1 MPGKFTDGY
10 TKSAQKQK
18 FVRHR
23 DLKMKD
29 SELRRESKIQQLM
42 CEGICGRCRDKVQWR
57 FKFDKY
63 KPLKNPATCQD
74 CRQKTIVKAYRTL
87 CDSCASAK
95 NVCPSCCTDL
105 ALADTIAKE
114 ADVEEEEKVTV
125 DIGDEEMVLEKG
137 ASPEAEESKEAKPVN
152 AEEGISSSDLAYEEM
167 PTMVEDDILEDDIPS
182 SALTGLAWNEQKFRN
197 ISASKYSK
205 HRATGQEA

>member
-29 SELRRESKIQQLM
+29 SELRRERKIQHLM

-57 FKFDKY
+57 FKYDKY

-87 CDSCASAK
+87 CDSCALAK
-95 NVCPSCCTDL
+95 NVCPSCCSDL
-105 ALADTIAKE
+105 VLDETITKE
-114 ADVEEEEKVTV
+114 EEVEEENE
-125 DIGDEEMVLEKG
+125 DIGDGEMVLEKD
-137 ASPEAEESKEAKPVN
+137 ASSDPEESKEIDK
-152 AEEGISSSDLAYEEM
+152 EM
-167 PTMVEDDILEDDIPS
+167 PTMAENDILEDDIPS
-182 SALTGLAWNEQKFRN
+182 SALSGMAWDEQKFRN

-205 HRATGQEA
+205 HRTTGKEA